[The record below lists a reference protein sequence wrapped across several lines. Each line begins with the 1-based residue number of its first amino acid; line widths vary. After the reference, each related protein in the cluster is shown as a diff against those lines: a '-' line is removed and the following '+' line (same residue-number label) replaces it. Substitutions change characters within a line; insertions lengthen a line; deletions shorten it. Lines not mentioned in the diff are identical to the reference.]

1 MINDRDKLGRQ
12 GSPLK
17 NPVEELPLPGES
29 DGLEA
34 DRPRNLQLLRA
45 GSFQLAIFE
54 DEIATAV
61 EWRDPA
67 PLPYAPTSVLGVV
80 SIQGRML
87 TVLDLATLLSAPG
100 SPGEEGSP
108 HILALRGDEQLALA
122 VDALG
127 ETIGIADGKVET
139 AEGLFLRVFKHR
151 NREINILNTKELFA
165 TALHGRERRRR
176 RF

>member
-1 MINDRDKLGRQ
+1 MRHFKSGGQRPSLN
-12 GSPLK
+12 
-17 NPVEELPLPGES
+17 NPAGEPSLLGES

-34 DRPRNLQLLRA
+34 TPTRNLQLLQA
-45 GSFQLAIFE
+45 GSLQLGIFQN
-54 DEIATAV
+54 EIATTV

-67 PLPYAPTSVLGVV
+67 PLPYAPRSVLGVV

-87 TVLDLATLLSAPG
+87 TVLDLAALLNAQA
-100 SPGEEGSP
+100 SPSDGP
-108 HILALRGDEQLALA
+108 AQHILALRGDEQLALA

-127 ETIGIADGKVET
+127 ETIEVADGEVDL
-139 AEGLFLRVFKHR
+139 AEGLFLRVFKYR
-151 NREINILNTKELFA
+151 NHEISILNTKELFA

>member
-1 MINDRDKLGRQ
+1 MMHDKSSGQRPPLNIPAGKQSLLG
-12 GSPLK
+12 
-17 NPVEELPLPGES
+17 EA

-34 DRPRNLQLLRA
+34 NRTRNLQLLRA
-45 GSFQLAIFE
+45 GSFQLAIFQ
-54 DEIATAV
+54 DEIATIV

-67 PLPYAPTSVLGVV
+67 PLPYAPGSVLGVV

-87 TVLDLATLLSAPG
+87 TVLDLATLMHTQALPG
-100 SPGEEGSP
+100 DANFQ

-127 ETIGIADGKVET
+127 ESIGISDGGVESV
-139 AEGLFLRVFKHR
+139 EGLFLRVFKQG
-151 NREINILNTKELFA
+151 NDEINILNTKQLFA
-165 TALHGRERRRR
+165 IALQGRERRRR

>member
-1 MINDRDKLGRQ
+1 MHDKSGGQRP
-12 GSPLK
+12 PL
-17 NPVEELPLPGES
+17 NNSGGEPSLLGES

-34 DRPRNLQLLRA
+34 NRTRNLQLLRA
-45 GSFQLAIFE
+45 GSFQLGIFE
-54 DEIATAV
+54 DEIATTV
-61 EWRDPA
+61 EWRDPT
-67 PLPYAPTSVLGVV
+67 PLPYAPGSVLGVV
-80 SIQGRML
+80 NIQGRML
-87 TVLDLATLLSAPG
+87 TVLDLATLMSDQA
-100 SPGEEGSP
+100 SPSEGPSQ

-139 AEGLFLRVFKHR
+139 AEGLFLRVFKHQ
-151 NREINILNTKELFA
+151 NGEISILNTKELFA

>member
-1 MINDRDKLGRQ
+1 MIHDKSGGQSPPPNNPPGEL
-12 GSPLK
+12 SPLG
-17 NPVEELPLPGES
+17 EL

-34 DRPRNLQLLRA
+34 NRTRNLQLVRA

-54 DEIATAV
+54 DEIATTV

-67 PLPYAPTSVLGVV
+67 PLPYAPRSVLGVV
-80 SIQGRML
+80 SVQGRML
-87 TVLDLATLLSAPG
+87 TVLDLGSLLSAEA
-100 SPGEEGSP
+100 SPRDGPSQ

-127 ETIGIADGKVET
+127 ETIEIADGKLET

-151 NREINILNTKELFA
+151 NREISILNTKELFA
-165 TALHGRERRRR
+165 SALQGRERRRR

>member
-1 MINDRDKLGRQ
+1 MMHDKPGGQRPRLNTAAG
-12 GSPLK
+12 
-17 NPVEELPLPGES
+17 ELSLHGES

-34 DRPRNLQLLRA
+34 NRTRNLRLLRA
-45 GSFQLAIFE
+45 GSFQLGIFE
-54 DEIATAV
+54 DEIATTV

-67 PLPYAPTSVLGVV
+67 PLPYAPRSVLGVV

-87 TVLDLATLLSAPG
+87 TVLDLGTLLSAEASPGDG
-100 SPGEEGSP
+100 SPQ

-127 ETIGIADGKVET
+127 ETIEIADGKVET

-151 NREINILNTKELFA
+151 NREISILNTKELFA

>member
-1 MINDRDKLGRQ
+1 MHDKSGGHRPPLNNPAGEPSLLGGSDR
-12 GSPLK
+12 
-17 NPVEELPLPGES
+17 
-29 DGLEA
+29 LEA
-34 DRPRNLQLLRA
+34 NRTRNLQLLRA

-54 DEIATAV
+54 DEIATVV

-67 PLPYAPTSVLGVV
+67 PLPYAPTVVLGVV

-87 TVLDLATLLSAPG
+87 TVLDLAILLSAKA
-100 SPGEEGSP
+100 SPNEGPSQ

-127 ETIGIADGKVET
+127 ETIGIAEGKVEP

-151 NREINILNTKELFA
+151 NREISILNTKELFA

>member
-1 MINDRDKLGRQ
+1 MTHDKSGGQRP
-12 GSPLK
+12 PLN
-17 NPVEELPLPGES
+17 NPTGEISRLSES
-29 DGLEA
+29 DGFETN
-34 DRPRNLQLLRA
+34 RPQTLQLLRA

-54 DEIATAV
+54 DEIATTV

-67 PLPYAPTSVLGVV
+67 PLPYAPRSVLGVV

-87 TVLDLATLLSAPG
+87 TVLDLGTLLSAEA
-100 SPGEEGSP
+100 SPRDGPSQ

-122 VDALG
+122 VDALD
-127 ETIGIADGKVET
+127 EKIEIADGNVET

-151 NREINILNTKELFA
+151 NREISILNTKELFA
-165 TALHGRERRRR
+165 NALHGRERRRR

>member
-1 MINDRDKLGRQ
+1 MMHDKSGGQRP
-12 GSPLK
+12 PL
-17 NPVEELPLPGES
+17 NTAAGEPSLLGES

-34 DRPRNLQLLRA
+34 NRTRNLQLLRA

-54 DEIATAV
+54 DEIATTV
-61 EWRDPA
+61 EWRAPA
-67 PLPYAPTSVLGVV
+67 PLPYAPRSVLGVV

-87 TVLDLATLLSAPG
+87 TVLDLGTVLSAKA
-100 SPGEEGSP
+100 SPRDGPSQ

-122 VDALG
+122 VDALD
-127 ETIGIADGKVET
+127 ETIEIADGKVET
-139 AEGLFLRVFKHR
+139 AGGLFLRVFKHR
-151 NREINILNTKELFA
+151 NREISILNTKELFA